1 MGFIPRKNQR
11 KIRNSLKQKVIIGSR
26 GSELALW
33 QAKFVKQE
41 LEKKNKNVSVEIK
54 IIKTKGDKIL
64 DVALSKIG
72 DKSLFTKELE
82 IELLK
87 KNIDLAVHSLKD
99 LQTEIPKGLKLAAV
113 TKRHNVQDALIAR
126 KKGTTVFNLPENATV
141 ATGSLRRRCQL
152 LHLRPDLNIVELR
165 GNVPSRI
172 KKFLESDWD
181 GIILARAGVERL
193 NLNKHV
199 SSIIKTDIILPAV
212 GQGALGIETR
222 IDNKIVNEIVKS
234 LHHEDT
240 YIAVLTERALLKTLE
255 GGCQV
260 PIGAFAEV
268 TQNGLYVDALVGSLD
283 GSVTFRKKIRGSKR
297 YPEVVGKKLAKDL
310 LKAGAKTILDE
321 IYRTSRRK

>member
-1 MGFIPRKNQR
+1 M
-11 KIRNSLKQKVIIGSR
+11 KQKIIIGSR

-33 QAKFVKQE
+33 QANFVKRE
-41 LEKKNKNVSVEIK
+41 LEKKNKNVSVEIQ

-82 IELLK
+82 LELLN

-113 TKRHNVQDALIAR
+113 TKRHNVQDVLIAR
-126 KKGTTVFNLPENATV
+126 KKGTTIYNLPDGATV

-152 LHLRPDLNIVELR
+152 LHLRPDLNIVDLR

-172 KKFLESDWD
+172 KKFLESDWNA
-181 GIILARAGVERL
+181 IILARAGVERL
-193 NLNKHV
+193 KLNKYI
-199 SSIIKTDIILPAV
+199 SSIIKTAVMLPAV

-222 IDNKIVNEIVKS
+222 ADNKLVSDIVKS
-234 LHHEDT
+234 IHHENT
-240 YIAVLTERALLKTLE
+240 FRAVLAERSLLKTLE

-268 TQNGLYVDALVGSLD
+268 KQNGLHLDALVGSLD
-283 GSVTFRKKIRGSKR
+283 GSITYRKKIRGSKSN
-297 YPEVVGKKLAKDL
+297 PEKLGKLLANDL
-310 LKAGAKTILDE
+310 LKAGAKIILNE
-321 IYRTSRRK
+321 VYKSARAK